1 MPVQMRRPG
10 GAANPPPGLVSTP
23 RLEGASTLDES
34 TVPVPTSVYRYYDQL
49 GILIYVGITSRGVA
63 RNIEHNKSKVWWK
76 YVARQSVQHF
86 PTRAIA
92 LGVERRLIEKHRPP
106 FNVQHNYGHAE
117 VRAEYEEFQRGWATD
132 PSLADVDPRKRL
144 MLTRLSLL
152 DSERTVAFRTF
163 ASQGDFVSRLSLGPY
178 SNIPVSTPE
187 RPHAGIVA
195 DLTTAGQV
203 KILHLRLKFPPAEYG
218 IARATV
224 KRLEGRGDYRIAK
237 VLLNE
242 ERM

>member
-23 RLEGASTLDES
+23 RLEGASTLDNP
-34 TVPVPTSVYRYYDQL
+34 TAPVPTSVYRYYDQL
-49 GILIYVGITSRGVA
+49 GILIYVGVTSRGMA

-76 YVARQSVQHF
+76 YVARQGVQHF
-86 PTRAIA
+86 PNRATA
-92 LGVERRLIEKHRPP
+92 LRVERQLIEQHRPP
-106 FNVQHNYGHAE
+106 FNIQHNYGYAQ
-117 VRAEYEEFQRGWATD
+117 VRAEYEEFQRGWASD

-152 DSERTVAFRTF
+152 DTDRTVAFRTF
-163 ASQGDFVSRLSLGPY
+163 ASQAEFVSRLSLGPFG
-178 SNIPVSTPE
+178 NIPVSTPG
-187 RPHAGIVA
+187 RMHAGNVA
-195 DLTTAGQV
+195 DMTTAGQV
-203 KILHLRLKFPPAEYG
+203 KILHLRMKYPPAEYG

-242 ERM
+242 EQM